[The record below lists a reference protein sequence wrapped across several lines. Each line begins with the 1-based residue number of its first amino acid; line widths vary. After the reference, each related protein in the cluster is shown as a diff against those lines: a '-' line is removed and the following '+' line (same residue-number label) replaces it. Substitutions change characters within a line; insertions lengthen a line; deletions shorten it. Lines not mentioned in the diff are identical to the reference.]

1 MTSQRTAVVFDLD
14 GVLIDSEP
22 VWDEIRQ
29 GLAAGAGLS
38 WPAAATR
45 AMQGMSTREW
55 STYLAEE
62 VGLPGSPAE
71 LAHQVID
78 AVAERYATHLPLLPG
93 AVDAVRRLATRWPV
107 ALASSAPRRLM
118 DTVLSTTGLGAVFTI
133 TISTEEVAAGKPSPD
148 VYLETVRRLKVD
160 ATRSIAIEDST
171 NGLRSAS
178 AAGLI
183 VIAAPQ
189 PSSPPATDA
198 LALASA
204 QVDGVGAVTVE
215 MIDSL
220 LAKVADA
227 G

>member
-29 GLAAGAGLS
+29 GLAAAAGLS

-62 VGLPGSPAE
+62 VGLPGSPTE

-93 AVDAVRRLATRWPV
+93 AVDAVRRLAARWPV

-118 DTVLSTTGLGAVFTI
+118 DAVLSTTGLGEVFTS

-148 VYLETVRRLKVD
+148 VYLETVRRLDVD
-160 ATRSIAIEDST
+160 AARSIAIEDST

-189 PSSPPATDA
+189 PSFPPATDA

>member
-29 GLAAGAGLS
+29 GLAAAAGLE
-38 WPAAATR
+38 WPVAATR

-55 STYLAEE
+55 STYLADE

-71 LAHQVID
+71 LAVQVID

-93 AVDAVRRLATRWPV
+93 AVDAVRRLAGRWPV

-118 DTVLSTTGLGAVFTI
+118 DTVLSRTGLGEVFAV

-148 VYLETVRRLKVD
+148 VYLETVRRLSVD
-160 ATRSIAIEDST
+160 AAYSIAIEDSS

-189 PSSPPATDA
+189 PSFPPAPDA
-198 LALASA
+198 LALAAA
-204 QVDGVGAVTVE
+204 QVDGVGALTAE
-215 MIDSL
+215 LIDSL
-220 LAKVADA
+220 LAA
-227 G
+227 GTNTR